1 MNDRINKEINNP
13 PPLLTTTHTYIRMQT
28 LSDASDV
35 VVIYK
40 SYAHVTHMQF

>member
-13 PPLLTTTHTYIRMQT
+13 PPLLTTTHTHIHMHT

-35 VVIYK
+35 DVIYK
-40 SYAHVTHMQF
+40 FYAHVTHMQF